1 MKDCN
6 TVQPIPFCSPPAP
19 DMTPLRPAALAFD
32 AVAPLF
38 DARFGEWLSVAAQ
51 RRAVRRALLATLPA
65 GARVLELGGGT
76 GEDALWM
83 ARNGF
88 DVLLTDVSPAMV
100 EAARAKL
107 ARHGSQAEIAAAE
120 DLPRFAQSH
129 FQRGGAP
136 FDAAFSN
143 FAPLNCVDTLDP
155 VARGLATLVRPG
167 GAAMLVLFGSLS
179 PGEMVVE
186 TLRGRLPQALRRR
199 RYGPVPARLGN
210 KAFTVTYHRRRVL
223 IAAMH
228 PWFRPVRRLGIGV
241 FVPPSAAEPWISRH
255 PRLLRLLETLDRAA
269 ERPLAALGDHVLYQ
283 FERTAIAP
291 P

>member
-1 MKDCN
+1 
-6 TVQPIPFCSPPAP
+6 
-19 DMTPLRPAALAFD
+19 MTPLRPAALAFD

-129 FQRGGAP
+129 FQRGGAL

-143 FAPLNCVDTLDP
+143 FAPLNCVDTLDH
-155 VARGLATLVRPG
+155 VARGLANMVRPG

-179 PGEMVVE
+179 PGEVVVE

-199 RYGPVPARLGN
+199 RCGPVPARLGG
-210 KAFTVTYHRRRVL
+210 KAFTVTYHRRRDL

-241 FVPPSAAEPWISRH
+241 FVPASAAEPWISRH
-255 PRLLRLLETLDRAA
+255 PRLLGLLETLDRAA